1 MSHYRTTGPRSAL
14 SGFTLVEL
22 IVTISIV
29 SIMLV
34 LVAPSFADFMRK
46 QRLIAATD
54 GITSAIGQARTR
66 ALAQSVYVTI
76 APIQGDWKNGW
87 QVFSEGQNPDG
98 VYNAATDTLLSQY
111 DALPN
116 TMKVDYNSTAY
127 VANAGQASGSYL
139 IYSPNGYTSSVTKQP
154 QVTATFKI
162 YYQDTSSPSRIVIVN
177 ALGRARTC
185 DPDTATNGSCMTS
198 LSQ

>member
-1 MSHYRTTGPRSAL
+1 MSHYRPIGPRSAF

-22 IVTISIV
+22 MVTISIV

-34 LVAPSFADFMRK
+34 LVAPGFADFMRK

-54 GITSAIGQARTR
+54 GIASAIGQARTR
-66 ALAQSVYVTI
+66 ALAQNVYVTI
-76 APIQGDWKNGW
+76 APINGDWKNGW

-98 VYNAATDTLLSQY
+98 VYNAPTDTLLSQY

-162 YYQDTSSPSRIVIVN
+162 HYQDTPSPSRVVIVN

-185 DPDTATNGSCMTS
+185 DPDTAANGSCTTS